1 MLRFQ
6 LQPDTPEIAEPQP
19 PKIESF
25 QDAVSLLTD
34 KLDGWLE
41 ALILML
47 PNLILALLILVLF
60 WLLSKL
66 IRSGVRHTLD
76 RTGMTTTIQYL
87 VTTAVGVSVLATGLF
102 IALGALGL
110 DKTLTSLL
118 AGVGILGL
126 ALGFAFQSIAS
137 NFIAGIL
144 ISVRQPFSVGQVIET
159 HDYFGTVQ
167 EINLRSTVLENP
179 QGQIVRIP
187 NREVFENPLINYS
200 SLKRRRIDLGVG
212 VSYGDD
218 LDKAKKLALE
228 AVEGIE
234 GRLEDRPVEL
244 FYEEFGSSSIN
255 FVVRF
260 WIPFQ
265 RQSEFLDAQ
274 SQAIER
280 IKKTFDENDVTIPF
294 PIRTLDFGIVGGETL
309 SEALPARLFQNETE
323 NETMA

>member
-1 MLRFQ
+1 MLIFQ
-6 LQPDTPEIAEPQP
+6 PQVPDAPEIADPQP

-25 QDAVSLLTD
+25 EDAVSLLTD

-60 WLLSKL
+60 WLLSRVT
-66 IRSGVRHTLD
+66 RSGVRHTLE
-76 RTGMTTTIQYL
+76 RTGMTATIRYL
-87 VTTAVGVSVLATGLF
+87 VTTAVSVSVLATGLF

-137 NFIAGIL
+137 NFIAGIM

-167 EINLRSTVLENP
+167 EINLRSTVLESP

-187 NREVFENPLINYS
+187 NREVFENPLVNYS
-200 SLKRRRIDLGVG
+200 TLRRRRIDLAVG
-212 VSYGDD
+212 ISYGDD
-218 LDKAKKLALE
+218 LDKAKHLTIE

-234 GRLEDRPVEL
+234 GRLENRPVEL
-244 FYEEFGSSSIN
+244 FYEEFGASSIN

-260 WIPFQ
+260 WIPFHQ
-265 RQSEFLDAQ
+265 QAEFLDAQ
-274 SQAIER
+274 SQAIQR
-280 IKKTFDENDVTIPF
+280 IKRTFDDNDITIPF
-294 PIRTLDFGIVGGETL
+294 PIQTLDFGIVGGEKL
-309 SEALPARLFQNETE
+309 SDVLRPGLFRNEA
-323 NETMA
+323 